1 MAQICY
7 SPASVFPSTVI
18 MFAPL
23 HPHLVLLFYINSDNT
38 HTCNRYFYSVY
49 CFLYLF
55 LLFNIKNLKFNTKL
69 HSVSVGVMNNISRY
83 WHRLLVLYSGYFCLL
98 AALGNIWRQL
108 RCSTLRRHAPQDS
121 AHYKHHCTKST
132 GQATHQD
139 KYRHRR
145 DISAL
150 SDVWSIYWLG
160 VERTILFLNQTLVSF
175 GWEHQICLEF

>member
-1 MAQICY
+1 
-7 SPASVFPSTVI
+7 

-38 HTCNRYFYSVY
+38 HTCNRYFHSVY

-83 WHRLLVLYSGYFCLL
+83 TDCWFFTVGTFAFWWPLAISGGSYDV
-98 AALGNIWRQL
+98 ALW
-108 RCSTLRRHAPQDS
+108 RRHAPQDS
-121 AHYKHHCTKST
+121 AHYKNHCTKST

-145 DISAL
+145 NISAL

-160 VERTILFLNQTLVSF
+160 VEKTVLFLNQTLVSF